1 METKFLKN
9 LSLSFSSSFETRLHD
24 PLSRDDSKHPFFESE
39 TMESVNSRVEGKY
52 NIFFYSCERRKRRRA
67 LEIHYGS
74 IYESEITRSI
84 TRVLETCASLD
95 GETCSS
101 FDSRRFIRGRCSPV
115 LRYIFHCTRATL
127 SCIIEN
133 RWTICGFLVCGGE
146 NDKHGWKGIFARLLY
161 EENFQVRKN
170 DGILS

>member
-1 METKFLKN
+1 MIHFLAMIPN
-9 LSLSFSSSFETRLHD
+9 ILFSRAKQWNRLIAG
-24 PLSRDDSKHPFFESE
+24 SRE
-39 TMESVNSRVEGKY
+39 
-52 NIFFYSCERRKRRRA
+52 NIIYFFYSCERRKRRRA

>member
-9 LSLSFSSSFETRLHD
+9 LSLSLFLRLSKSIHD

-95 GETCSS
+95 GETCFS

>member
-39 TMESVNSRVEGKY
+39 TMESVNSRSRENIIYFFTLAREGKGD
-52 NIFFYSCERRKRRRA
+52 SL

-74 IYESEITRSI
+74 IYEGEITRSI

>member
-1 METKFLKN
+1 MIHFLAMIPN
-9 LSLSFSSSFETRLHD
+9 ILFSRANH
-24 PLSRDDSKHPFFESE
+24 E

-52 NIFFYSCERRKRRRA
+52 NIFFYSCEGRKRRRV

-84 TRVLETCASLD
+84 IRVLETCASLD